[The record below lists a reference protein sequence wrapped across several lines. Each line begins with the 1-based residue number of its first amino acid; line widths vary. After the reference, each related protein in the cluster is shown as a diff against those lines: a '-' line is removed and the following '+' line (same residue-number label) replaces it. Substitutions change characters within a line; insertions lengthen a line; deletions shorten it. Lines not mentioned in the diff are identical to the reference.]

1 MKKIVIPTLIG
12 LLSGLFI
19 YLLTTIFL
27 YTYYPLELKT
37 YDIRIFLNTRK
48 HKSEKIVIIDIDD
61 LSIKKLGRFRN
72 WPRLY
77 YSTVIDY
84 LTEEKAGVIAA
95 DLMFPEPDSMSR
107 SMIDLYKQNKRK
119 EIKEELNEVGLRVNS
134 KEVLEIVLKN
144 IGFDEELMNSI
155 KKSERTVLPLAVIK
169 SSNVL
174 EGDIKGIREF
184 SLKFPFTTRSSFPAG
199 EGIAAPTKKLLRG
212 VTGVGVVNTDGDLD
226 GIIRRI
232 PLFYRFRKQV
242 YPSFALSI
250 FLQISGFDE
259 GNIEVIPGKYVSFGN
274 YKIPIDA
281 HSRMLVNFLGEPF
294 SFRYISFYDVLTKR
308 VGTGFFK
315 DKIVLIGS
323 SAVALSDLKPTP
335 ASSNLMPGVEIHAN
349 GIYTLINK
357 CFIHYPSIPITLLLI
372 FGISVIISL
381 FTSNTRP
388 WISLVLTI
396 VIFIG
401 FLIACDILF
410 DINNLWLEIVR
421 PSYALILSYIAS
433 LGYRYATV
441 EKSKK
446 EMRMM
451 FDRYVSK
458 EVVEKIITNPHQLK
472 LGGDRKDI
480 TVLFAD
486 IRGFTSM
493 SESMEPEEVVGILN
507 DYLSVM
513 TDIIL
518 FYGGTIDKF
527 IGDAIMAVFGAPIA
541 YEDHPLRAAKAAL
554 KMREALK
561 DLHSKWKKENK
572 HTFDIGIGIS
582 SGIAIVG
589 NIGSIRRTE
598 YTAIG
603 DIVNLGARIEPLNKQ
618 FNTHILIAESVFNR
632 IKESVDTDEIGSVK
646 VRGKKKEVKLY
657 ELKGIKE
664 Q

>member
-1 MKKIVIPTLIG
+1 VKKIVIPTLIG
-12 LLSGLFI
+12 ISSGLLI
-19 YLLTTIFL
+19 YILTTIFL

-37 YDIRIFLNTRK
+37 FDLRTFLKTSK
-48 HKSEKIVIIDIDD
+48 HQSERIVIIDIDD
-61 LSIKKLGRFRN
+61 YSIKKLGRFRN

-77 YSTVIDY
+77 YATVIDY
-84 LTEEKAGVIAA
+84 LTEEKATVIAA
-95 DLMFPEPDSMSR
+95 DLMFPEPDSLSR
-107 SMIDLYKQNKRK
+107 SMIQLYQQNKK
-119 EIKEELNEVGLRVNS
+119 EAVKKDLKEAGLSTNS
-134 KEVLEIVLKN
+134 KKVLEIVLKN
-144 IGFDEELMNSI
+144 IGFDKELMNSI
-155 KKSERTVLPLAVIK
+155 QESERVVLPLAINK
-169 SSNVL
+169 SSKVL
-174 EGDIKGIREF
+174 EGDVKGIRKF
-184 SLKFPFTTRSSFPAG
+184 SLKFPFITRSSFSAG
-199 EGIAAPTKKLLRG
+199 DGIAAPTKKLLRG
-212 VTGVGVVNTDGDLD
+212 VKGIGVVNTDSDLD

-250 FLQISGFDE
+250 FLQTSRLNGED
-259 GNIEVIPGKYVSFGN
+259 IEVVPGKYASFGD
-274 YKIPIDA
+274 YKIPIDS
-281 HSRMLVNFLGEPF
+281 HSRMMINFLGVPF
-294 SFRYISFYDVLTKR
+294 SFRYISFYDVLMKR

-335 ASSNLMPGVEIHAN
+335 VSGNLMPGVEIHAN

-357 CFIHYPSIPITLLLI
+357 CFIHYPSVPITLILI
-372 FGISVIISL
+372 VGISIIISL
-381 FTSNTRP
+381 FTSNIRP
-388 WISLVLTI
+388 WVSLVLTI
-396 VIFIG
+396 IIFIG
-401 FLIACDILF
+401 FLTACDILF
-410 DINNLWLEIVR
+410 DINNLWFEVVR
-421 PSYALILSYIAS
+421 PSYALILSYIAA

-507 DYLSVM
+507 DYLSIM

-518 FYGGTIDKF
+518 SCGGTIDKF

-554 KMREALK
+554 KMRRALK
-561 DLHSKWKKENK
+561 DLHLKWEKENRQI
-572 HTFDIGIGIS
+572 FDIGIGIS

-618 FNTHILIAESVFNR
+618 FNTHILIAESVFER
-632 IKESVDTDEIGSVK
+632 IKERVNTEEIGSVK

-657 ELKGIKE
+657 ELKGMKE
-664 Q
+664 E